1 MCAAIAVRGTE
12 LFTSSSS
19 SSILLVLLIL
29 YCILSFLVVLISSSA
44 IFPFCLSLIHALA
57 SLSFYLLCSLC
68 LLLLSFPPSTA
79 LPPLTLLLFLTPL
92 TTPTL
97 HSFSPS
103 LLSLSL
109 SSTVSPEASLSHHS
123 SSFIN
128 TCTHTAQ
135 HAQLPHIPVRCSHKH
150 AYTHSRAHACRLHKC
165 PSGCEEPSVSTHS
178 HPLTVQKNALCKR
191 TGSINLWDASACT
204 MMLFRILFSLGFPL
218 IALYCS
224 YYCTLVIGSNVTV

>member
-19 SSILLVLLIL
+19 SSILLALLIL

-68 LLLLSFPPSTA
+68 LLLLSFFSLHCSSSSHSTSISHPPS
-79 LPPLTLLLFLTPL
+79 PPP
-92 TTPTL
+92 P
-97 HSFSPS
+97 SVPS
-103 LLSLSL
+103 LHLSSLSL

-165 PSGCEEPSVSTHS
+165 PRGCEEPSVSTHS

-204 MMLFRILFSLGFPL
+204 MMLFRVLLSPGFPL
-218 IALYCS
+218 ITLYCS
-224 YYCTLVIGSNVTV
+224 YYCTLVIGSNVIV